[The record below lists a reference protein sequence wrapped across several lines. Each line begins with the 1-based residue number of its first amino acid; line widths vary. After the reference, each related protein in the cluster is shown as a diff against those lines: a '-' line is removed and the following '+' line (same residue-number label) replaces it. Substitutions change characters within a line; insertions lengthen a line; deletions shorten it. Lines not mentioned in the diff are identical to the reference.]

1 LYKPKETGEKSMKKS
16 KSFAWIIALLLA
28 ALMLAG
34 CGQSVFAVTE
44 NTEKRMTIT
53 AEGPDKGD
61 FFVVGSLAV
70 DDGEQIVITSG
81 LKKGSVRVE
90 IIGTPEEQSMDQ
102 LPDTDGTAVIT
113 ANLGSGDAVSGTV
126 PAGSYLLRATCL
138 ERAAGTI
145 VIEVVPIP

>member
-1 LYKPKETGEKSMKKS
+1 MKKS

>member
-1 LYKPKETGEKSMKKS
+1 MKKS
-16 KSFAWIIALLLA
+16 KSFAWIIALSLA

-102 LPDTDGTAVIT
+102 VPDTDGTAVIT
-113 ANLGSGDAVSGTV
+113 ANLGSGDAASGTV